1 MGNFNSFLHWM
12 LNYFIIVLVSLVI
25 IDFCCCFLLKTN
37 FLTNFSNTLKYSLKN
52 VVIILVLSK
61 IITSLKILSSNIY
74 LLRICVWR
82 LLSWVTVK
90 YVINIPFIKLF
101 EDFKESDNYA
111 FINNLWIFLS
121 CSLVGRNISLKASN
135 LGCTWYE
142 WHQSDYW
149 QSSKAF

>member
-61 IITSLKILSSNIY
+61 IITSLKIYHQIFIFYVFVFDDYWVELLWNMLLISLLLNY
-74 LLRICVWR
+74 LKISKKVIIM
-82 LLSWVTVK
+82 LLSTI
-90 YVINIPFIKLF
+90 YEFFFI
-101 EDFKESDNYA
+101 
-111 FINNLWIFLS
+111 
-121 CSLVGRNISLKASN
+121 VGRNISLKASN